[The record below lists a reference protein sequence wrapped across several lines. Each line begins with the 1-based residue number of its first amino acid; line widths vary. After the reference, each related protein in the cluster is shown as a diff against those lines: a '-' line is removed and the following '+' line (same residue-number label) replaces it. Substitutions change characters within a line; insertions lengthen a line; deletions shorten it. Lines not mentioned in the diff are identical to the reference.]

1 MMLKIDKTVLVVAL
15 TRWLDKADANDLS
28 DMDYIYVS
36 DFQRMLNI
44 LTGKRAYLIGQSVPI
59 EDHEFEELEEYLEE
73 L

>member
-1 MMLKIDKTVLVVAL
+1 MMLKIDKTVIVVAL

-28 DMDYIYVS
+28 DMDHIYVS

-44 LTGKRAYLIGQSVPI
+44 LIGNKAYLIGQGVTI
-59 EDHEFEELEEYLEE
+59 DEMEFELLEEYLEE

>member
-1 MMLKIDKTVLVVAL
+1 MMLKIDKTILVVAL

-28 DMDYIYVS
+28 DMDHIYVS

-44 LTGKRAYLIGQSVPI
+44 LIGNKAYLIGQGVTI
-59 EDHEFEELEEYLEE
+59 DEMEFELLEEYLEE

>member
-28 DMDYIYVS
+28 DMDHIYVS

-44 LTGKRAYLIGQSVPI
+44 LTGDKAKFIVSVTI
-59 EDHEFEELEEYLEE
+59 DEMEWELLEEYLEE